1 MKDIY
6 KLKNNMKI
14 EDSILAKNV
23 REKNDE
29 NALKELIN
37 RHSALCHSLYKKY
50 SSPMI
55 ASGVHLQDVINQ
67 KDYMVY
73 RSAITFNPDKKS
85 KFSTWLYNQIRYQ
98 CLNCM
103 NEDSQYVTFDS
114 DKLNYLIE
122 KNTEPQ
128 KEDKNIYEYVLNII
142 NSCSDERVITIFK
155 MRYIN
160 DSNKKTPWNKI
171 AKKLNI
177 STQTAINIHNKTIK
191 LLKNKIESKNCFDKI

>member
-1 MKDIY
+1 
-6 KLKNNMKI
+6 MKI
-14 EDSILAKNV
+14 EDSILVKNV
-23 REKNDE
+23 QEKNDE

-73 RSAITFNPDKKS
+73 KSAMTFNPDKKS

-103 NEDSQYVTFDS
+103 NEDSQYLTLDS
-114 DKLNYLIE
+114 DKLNFLIE
-122 KNTEPQ
+122 KNSEPK
-128 KEDKNIYEYVLNII
+128 KEDKDIYEYVLNII
-142 NSCSDERVITIFK
+142 NSCADERIITIFK

>member
-1 MKDIY
+1 
-6 KLKNNMKI
+6 MKI
-14 EDSILAKNV
+14 EDSILVKNV
-23 REKNDE
+23 QEKNDE

-73 RSAITFNPDKKS
+73 KSAMTFNPDKKS

-103 NEDSQYVTFDS
+103 NEDGQYLTLDS

-122 KNTEPQ
+122 KNSEPK
-128 KEDKNIYEYVLNII
+128 KEDKDIYEYVLNII
-142 NSCSDERVITIFK
+142 NSCADERIITIFK

-171 AKKLNI
+171 AKELNI